1 MFFFHVLKL
10 LKAAE
15 EGSEL
20 VLSEQSMGGSFSRI
34 SLKKGKF
41 HQKDSSEFFPV
52 FQGILQRMRKER
64 HILCFSLRIE
74 DLASGRDVVL
84 FRDVREI
91 PENFSLWVENV
102 SSGGK
107 IPPCRMYLEVGY
119 FPAEKLVSKAP
130 KGWQLAYQWALE
142 VSGKIAALVS
152 SPEGYGIWDG
162 ENLSQVS

>member
-34 SLKKGKF
+34 SLKKGKS
-41 HQKDSSEFFPV
+41 QKDSSEFFPV